1 MQRTWYGDLLAGDC
15 LLLVP
20 ERELLDELLPGQ
32 HRLPVPAAQH
42 GLYSVTT
49 SQSIKDK
56 RFLKFMSMSSKL
68 VCLSWTKF

>member
-1 MQRTWYGDLLAGDC
+1 MQRTWYGNLLAGVC

-56 RFLKFMSMSSKL
+56 RFLNFMSNHVVQTCVL
-68 VCLSWTKF
+68 VMD